1 MEYMIADKSPMGRET
16 DRGREGNREIKKTK
30 ELERKMEETW
40 RRIKYSIINER
51 LWKRDSA
58 RKQ

>member
-1 MEYMIADKSPMGRET
+1 MIAHKSPMGRET
-16 DRGREGNREIKKTK
+16 DGGREGNREIKKAK

-40 RRIKYSIINER
+40 RRTKYNIMNER

>member
-1 MEYMIADKSPMGRET
+1 MIADKSPMGRET
-16 DRGREGNREIKKTK
+16 DRGREGNREIKKAK

-40 RRIKYSIINER
+40 RRIKYNIMNER

>member
-1 MEYMIADKSPMGRET
+1 MIADESPMGRET
-16 DRGREGNREIKKTK
+16 ERGREGNREIKKAK

-40 RRIKYSIINER
+40 RRIKYSIIKER